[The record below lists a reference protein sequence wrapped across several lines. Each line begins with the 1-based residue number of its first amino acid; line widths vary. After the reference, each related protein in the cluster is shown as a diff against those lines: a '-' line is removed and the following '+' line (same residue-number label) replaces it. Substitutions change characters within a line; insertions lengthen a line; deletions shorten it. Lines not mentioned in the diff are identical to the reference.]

1 METTKTSL
9 TRTVLAGG
17 LAAIVVATAVGAYA
31 VDAHDSEGERPDR
44 AQIEAVHEAARAAVE
59 AGDYGAW
66 AEALADAP
74 KADERV
80 NEMTFNVLV
89 EASALRDAGDDE
101 AARELLRENDIRPHR
116 RGHNKDGERPELSE
130 EERAEREARRDEVR
144 SAVAAG
150 DYDAWATAL
159 ADAPHADEF
168 VNEANFTVI
177 AEAHSLREAGD
188 REAARD
194 LLQEND
200 IRLPGKHGPRGS
212 QR

>member
-31 VDAHDSEGERPDR
+31 VDAHDADGERDR
-44 AQIEAVHEAARAAVE
+44 EEIQAIHKAARAAVE

-66 AEALADAP
+66 AAALADAP
-74 KADERV
+74 RADERV
-80 NEMTFNVLV
+80 NETTFNVLV
-89 EASALRDAGDDE
+89 EASALRDVGDDE

-116 RGHNKDGERPELSE
+116 RGHDKDRERPELSE
-130 EERAEREARRDEVR
+130 EERAKREARRDEVR

-150 DYDAWATAL
+150 DYDAWAAAL

-168 VNEANFTVI
+168 VNEANFAVI
-177 AEAHSLREAGD
+177 SEAHSLREAGD

-200 IRLPGKHGPRGS
+200 IRRPGKHGPRS
-212 QR
+212 FQR